1 MEINIVPS
9 RQNSVGKHLILNL
22 YRVPDSEFLRIL
34 VKGKDILYDFL
45 RGLGFII
52 INQTGHQFN
61 GTGYS
66 HTYIL
71 PNGHFTIHTF
81 PEHTSCYIDFF
92 CVSSNFDI
100 EEITLDL
107 KKLLNTH
114 FVTSVLITR

>member
-9 RQNSVGKHLILNL
+9 KQRSMGTHLVLNC
-22 YRVPDSEFLRIL
+22 YEIPNSEFLKIL

-61 GTGYS
+61 GAGYS
-66 HTYIL
+66 QTYIFSD
-71 PNGHFTIHTF
+71 GHFVIHTF
-81 PEHTSCYIDFF
+81 PEHKSCYIDFF
-92 CVSSNFDI
+92 CFSSKFDP

-107 KKLLNTH
+107 KKVLNTIY
-114 FVTSVLITR
+114 VTSAVITR